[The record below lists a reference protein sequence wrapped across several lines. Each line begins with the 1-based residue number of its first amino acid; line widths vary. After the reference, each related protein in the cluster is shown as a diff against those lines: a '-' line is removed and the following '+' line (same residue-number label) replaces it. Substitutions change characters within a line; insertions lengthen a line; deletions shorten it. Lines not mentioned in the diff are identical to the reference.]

1 MPLFTAAPTT
11 VSASPTASEVRL
23 KDYLRRPEI
32 PALHGIRAL
41 SAMAIVVYH
50 LGYEWANGDYG
61 VIWFFVLSGFLI
73 THLLLKEQAKTGSIS
88 IKGFYIRR
96 SLRILP
102 AFYGYCALYILAS
115 IAIGRALQWP
125 PIIASALYVN
135 NYYAAL
141 HGRTNTMGHLWSLA
155 VEEQFYL
162 LWPLALTA
170 FGANRR
176 RAAKWLMGAI
186 LAVWIYRAAALWLG
200 VHRDYLYFAFECRMD
215 ALALGCL
222 LAICVHEDLLPR
234 WIVDFRWLALVA
246 AAVVWALN
254 MARLNEAIEFAIL
267 PLALAI
273 LMLHAIRY
281 CDTPIYKWLNYRPIR
296 WLGIISYSLYLY
308 HPVSDNVQ
316 VIQNSTLGVI
326 LQVVISIALAAGSYF
341 IIEKPFLIL
350 KDRWSFR
357 RTPAA
362 PALSPSGQAS

>member
-176 RAAKWLMGAI
+176 RA
-186 LAVWIYRAAALWLG
+186 R
-200 VHRDYLYFAFECRMD
+200 
-215 ALALGCL
+215 
-222 LAICVHEDLLPR
+222 
-234 WIVDFRWLALVA
+234 
-246 AAVVWALN
+246 
-254 MARLNEAIEFAIL
+254 
-267 PLALAI
+267 
-273 LMLHAIRY
+273 
-281 CDTPIYKWLNYRPIR
+281 
-296 WLGIISYSLYLY
+296 
-308 HPVSDNVQ
+308 
-316 VIQNSTLGVI
+316 
-326 LQVVISIALAAGSYF
+326 
-341 IIEKPFLIL
+341 
-350 KDRWSFR
+350 
-357 RTPAA
+357 
-362 PALSPSGQAS
+362 